1 MLAAILLVQS
11 PPARTNSKNLVIF
24 MKFFCF
30 RTNIA
35 VSMMFII
42 NVPAFMRYA
51 DSLIEFFFATLN
63 Q

>member
-1 MLAAILLVQS
+1 MLAAFLHS
-11 PPARTNSKNLVIF
+11 KSTPAGTNSKNLVIF

-30 RTNIA
+30 RTNFA
-35 VSMMFII
+35 ASMMFII